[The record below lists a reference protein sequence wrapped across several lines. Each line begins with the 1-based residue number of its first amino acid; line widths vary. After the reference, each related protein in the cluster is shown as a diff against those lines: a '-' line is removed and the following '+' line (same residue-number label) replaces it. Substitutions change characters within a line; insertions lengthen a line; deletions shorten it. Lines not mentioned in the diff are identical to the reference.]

1 MGLPLPGQPPR
12 SHWSVGEATDLGFYF
27 GDGSVQTDTA
37 APNTNGDISGAFGS
51 GVDIKSGIPVPY
63 VFIGENGDRLAC
75 EYGQT
80 VSASTLGTFQLV
92 PLPGPNA
99 GMYIAYFIAEFV
111 PLPAQSTGKFAGVTG
126 GWVMYAVTEPFLL
139 GSTNPIPYAW
149 YGTGSLTFK
158 NGK

>member
-1 MGLPLPGQPPR
+1 
-12 SHWSVGEATDLGFYF
+12 VGEATYLGVYY

-37 APNTNGDISGAFGS
+37 VPKSNGDISGEFGS
-51 GVDIKSGIPVPY
+51 GIESGTPVPY
-63 VFIGENGDRLAC
+63 VFIGADGDRLAC

-80 VSASTLGTFQLV
+80 VSASTQGTFELV
-92 PLPGPNA
+92 PLPTFGP
-99 GMYIAYFIAEFV
+99 GMYMAYFVAEFV

-158 NGK
+158 HGKPGIGW